1 MNQLPRF
8 RDRFSGVVPEATHPA
23 AAETLA
29 ALGAKIAPL
38 VTAYVAA
45 MEKMKIREGIRIA
58 FDVTRAGNLFIT
70 VR

>member
-1 MNQLPRF
+1 M
-8 RDRFSGVVPEATHPA
+8 VPEGAHPA

-29 ALGAKIAPL
+29 GLGAKIAPL
-38 VTAYVAA
+38 VAAYVAA
-45 MEKMKIREGIRIA
+45 MEKMKIREGIRLA